1 MYYIFMPGRNIIKNY
16 DTDSYYHVYNRGVEK
31 RKIFIDDQDYSVFI
45 SLLKRYLDTSEEYDS
60 RGRLYIKLGE
70 GVEMVAFC
78 LMSNHFHLLLYQ
90 IEIGFVTELLR
101 AVCSSYS
108 TYFNRKYKRVGSLF
122 QGSFKAVL
130 INNDQYLQYISRYI
144 HRNPVDYLNWEWSS
158 LNFWLNK
165 KSASWL
171 NPSRL
176 NQMNNEQYLQYIN
189 DDTSYED
196 SITEI
201 TPLIF

>member
-1 MYYIFMPGRNIIKNY
+1 MPGRNIIKNY

>member
-1 MYYIFMPGRNIIKNY
+1 VYYIFMPGRNIIKNY